1 MKRSSLTME
10 LSVPFR
16 FRSRN
21 LLSPSTHIPITYPSK
36 HQPPF
41 LTKFV
46 NKPKISKLTVR
57 AQRRA
62 PIEGLSDELNA
73 IARCNLDFAYTRRR
87 VRAAFADMQQQL
99 DHCLFKVRSVFIMVT
114 GMFQF
119 VQVLM
124 FMFCF

>member
-1 MKRSSLTME
+1 M
-10 LSVPFR
+10 
-16 FRSRN
+16 
-21 LLSPSTHIPITYPSK
+21 
-36 HQPPF
+36 
-41 LTKFV
+41 
-46 NKPKISKLTVR
+46 R

-119 VQVLM
+119 VQVYVVFV
-124 FMFCF
+124 FMGALRINSSLDT